1 MDNNTITLTTKIPI
15 KNIINNVIKKEPK
28 NVCEFDNLLL
38 LEFSK
43 IFFDNLENEQKL
55 ILNKGGSKI
64 KTKTKTNKTNKSKKV
79 KTNKSKKVKTNKSKK
94 VKTNKNKIRKI
105 QKGGADPRIII
116 FFIFLFFVFS
126 KGIKNMTDIDVIKRI
141 KEANNVS
148 ILFKNDYGTCAL
160 NSLLFLK
167 SIDLPTFEQL
177 SIGIIKNQIKL
188 NRFNIGS
195 YLNKELHIYSKWFK
209 ITEKTEEKNL
219 RIGIEL
225 SVQNY
230 IEKIKNRLIDLRK
243 FYNFS
248 ENQSI
253 ITEMNYPF
261 KNTLTISH
269 SVVIWLTSENELVII
284 DPQKFIK
291 NELELF
297 TNNPLQIMFNDKM
310 LKTKS
315 MNDYIKQNIDLYNST
330 FIFESIHIELEDL
343 KGENILDQENIN
355 LQQTLSRI
363 QQAKEQIENRSLSKI
378 EEL

>member
-1 MDNNTITLTTKIPI
+1 MDNNTITLTTKIQI

-64 KTKTKTNKTNKSKKV
+64 KTKTNKAKTNKAKINKKAKTNKTNKTNKS
-79 KTNKSKKVKTNKSKK
+79 NKA
-94 VKTNKNKIRKI
+94 KTNKNKIRKI

-116 FFIFLFFVFS
+116 FFISLFFVFS

-177 SIGIIKNQIKL
+177 SIGIINNQIKL

-209 ITEKTEEKNL
+209 ITEKTAPD
-219 RIGIEL
+219 
-225 SVQNY
+225 S
-230 IEKIKNRLIDLRK
+230 
-243 FYNFS
+243 
-248 ENQSI
+248 
-253 ITEMNYPF
+253 
-261 KNTLTISH
+261 
-269 SVVIWLTSENELVII
+269 
-284 DPQKFIK
+284 
-291 NELELF
+291 
-297 TNNPLQIMFNDKM
+297 M
-310 LKTKS
+310 LH
-315 MNDYIKQNIDLYNST
+315 KQ
-330 FIFESIHIELEDL
+330 EVP
-343 KGENILDQENIN
+343 GC
-355 LQQTLSRI
+355 
-363 QQAKEQIENRSLSKI
+363 
-378 EEL
+378 

>member
-1 MDNNTITLTTKIPI
+1 MDSNNTITLTTKIPI
-15 KNIINNVIKKEPK
+15 KNIINIVIKKEPQ
-28 NVCEFDNLLL
+28 NGCEFNNLLL
-38 LEFSK
+38 FEFAK

-64 KTKTKTNKTNKSKKV
+64 NNKTKKSK
-79 KTNKSKKVKTNKSKK
+79 T
-94 VKTNKNKIRKI
+94 NKIRKI

-116 FFIFLFFVFS
+116 FFISLFFVFS
-126 KGIKNMTDIDVIKRI
+126 KGIQNMTDTDVIKRI

-177 SIGIIKNQIKL
+177 SIGIINNQFNL
-188 NRFNIGS
+188 NRFDVAS
-195 YLNKELHIYSKWFK
+195 YLNKELHIYSKWFQV
-209 ITEKTEEKNL
+209 TEKTEEKNL

-225 SVQNY
+225 TIQNY
-230 IEKIKNRLIDLRK
+230 IAKIKNRLIDLRK

-261 KNTLTISH
+261 KNSLTISH

-284 DPQKFIK
+284 DPQKFLK
-291 NELELF
+291 NDLVLY
-297 TNNPLQIMFNDKM
+297 TNNLVQPNIILNDQL

-315 MNDYIKQNIDLYNST
+315 MSDYIKQNIDLNNST

-343 KGENILDQENIN
+343 KRENMLDQENIN
-355 LQQTLSRI
+355 LQQTISRI
-363 QQAKEQIENRSLSKI
+363 QEAKEQIENTPIGKV

>member
-1 MDNNTITLTTKIPI
+1 MQT
-15 KNIINNVIKKEPK
+15 
-28 NVCEFDNLLL
+28 
-38 LEFSK
+38 S
-43 IFFDNLENEQKL
+43 
-55 ILNKGGSKI
+55 
-64 KTKTKTNKTNKSKKV
+64 KTKT
-79 KTNKSKKVKTNKSKK
+79 
-94 VKTNKNKIRKI
+94 NKIRKI

-116 FFIFLFFVFS
+116 FFISLFFVFS
-126 KGIKNMTDIDVIKRI
+126 KGIQNMTDSDVIKRI

-177 SIGIIKNQIKL
+177 SIGIINNQINL
-188 NRFNIGS
+188 NRFNVAS
-195 YLNKELHIYSKWFK
+195 YLNKELHIYSKWFQV
-209 ITEKTEEKNL
+209 TEKPEEKNL

-225 SVQNY
+225 TIHNY
-230 IEKIKNRLIDLRK
+230 IDKIKNRLIDLRK

-291 NELELF
+291 NEIVLF
-297 TNNPLQIMFNDKM
+297 TNNPALMLKDQM

-315 MNDYIKQNIDLYNST
+315 MNDYIKQNIDLYDST

-343 KGENILDQENIN
+343 KGENMLDQENIN
-355 LQQTLSRI
+355 LQQTITRI
-363 QQAKEQIENRSLSKI
+363 QEAKEQIENRALGKI